1 MLYHQH
7 DLHNSHQ
14 QKQHDIFAQLR
25 AYRQQL
31 VIWHQEMAA
40 IEQRLTVF
48 RQRQQTLQT
57 QLERWHRERNYFLE
71 HTEQKERKQYAWQ
84 YRHRHNGSF

>member
-7 DLHNSHQ
+7 DLPSPRQ
-14 QKQHDIFAQLR
+14 QKQQDIFAQLR

-31 VIWHQEMAA
+31 AAWNQEMAA

-48 RQRQQTLQT
+48 RQRQQILQT
-57 QLERWHRERNYFLE
+57 QLAIWHRKRDYFLQYME
-71 HTEQKERKQYAWQ
+71 REERKKYEQQ
-84 YRHRHNGSF
+84 YRHRYDGNF